1 MEGIL
6 IKWTNYFSGWKERIF
21 NLKGPLLYYYYGP
34 KELPRGKIH
43 LGLSTIINDENNDF
57 FEINTGSNVIF
68 LKTKTKE
75 ERNKWVTALTK
86 AKLEGEK
93 SIRQILKKAKNMSDG
108 NNQEYKDL
116 ILPELSYDA
125 ELEQLN
131 SAVTRIKMDNQNL
144 FEFLEKKNIKDAE
157 LKILLERYKD
167 DFEILKKCVE
177 TFDPIEGNSTKKG
190 EMELNNRKLE
200 RNSSFENLNE
210 NNINI
215 NKINNINKEES
226 TKYNEIKFK
235 NAPRGSFSKNPSR
248 EEDDYSIDNKIIKKG
263 SLIMSGEEFY
273 DMEEDSN
280 SIKEDKDKN
289 IDNNKIMKK
298 NKKILNN
305 ISNNHNDKNNN
316 YIKDNEYNYNNII
329 NNKKLNSF
337 NNKNNNI
344 SNNNYNIISTTSFQ
358 NNDISTNSKNKY
370 YDPVYDY
377 PKRTSLPS
385 KKLDLGLNVW
395 KVFKN
400 AVGKDLSRFGVPVF
414 FNEPLSSLQ
423 RFCEPFQYAYLLN
436 AAAKE
441 PNPYKRLAYSAAF
454 CIGQFVLNNGRH
466 SKFFNPLLYET
477 YEYVDNKQ
485 NFRYMA
491 EQVSHH
497 PAISAYY
504 AEGDGWNIYANTNA
518 VIKFKITGR
527 LEVNA
532 LGRTYVT
539 YTDFDDI
546 NAFTRPKVVIKN
558 LIIGTIDLDV
568 EGKFTVSNEM
578 GDICEV
584 DMIPSSSGKKGY
596 FKGEIKD
603 IDGDIKLLLEGNW
616 QDTIYIVDKETGEKK
631 DIWKIIPSLGK
642 EDFYYQPFTF
652 DLNYLTEDMKKI
664 LPPTDSRFR
673 PDQRLMEYQD
683 LEKAADEKHRLEEE
697 QRARAKKY
705 KEEGFIPKPLYF
717 EETYDDL
724 SGELIYKYKG
734 NYWEMRNKFSFSFFT
749 FFHRSIFFLIQKF
762 F

>member
-1 MEGIL
+1 MEGVL

-34 KELPRGKIH
+34 KEMPRGKIH

-68 LKTKTKE
+68 LKTKTIE

-93 SIRQILKKAKNMSDG
+93 SIRQILKNAKNINSG
-108 NNQEYKDL
+108 KNQEYKDL
-116 ILPELSYDA
+116 ILPELSYDG

-177 TFDPIEGNSTKKG
+177 LFDPIDGNKTSKG
-190 EMELNNRKLE
+190 EMELNNKKLE
-200 RNSSFENLNE
+200 RNSSFENMNE
-210 NNINI
+210 NNIN
-215 NKINNINKEES
+215 KTINNINNINNEES
-226 TKYNEIKFK
+226 TKYNDIKFKK
-235 NAPRGSFSKNPSR
+235 NAPRGSFSKNPNR
-248 EEDDYSIDNKIIKKG
+248 EEDNYSVDNNNAIKKG

-273 DMEEDSN
+273 DMDEYSNSDEED
-280 SIKEDKDKN
+280 DKN
-289 IDNNKIMKK
+289 NDNKLLIKK

-305 ISNNHNDKNNN
+305 ISNNNDNH
-316 YIKDNEYNYNNII
+316 YYNTKGKEYNNINI
-329 NNKKLNSF
+329 NQNSNTFINKK
-337 NNKNNNI
+337 NNI

-358 NNDISTNSKNKY
+358 NNDGISINTKNKY
-370 YDPVYDY
+370 YDPAYDY
-377 PKRTSLPS
+377 PRRTSLPS

-395 KVFKN
+395 KVFKS

-414 FNEPLSSLQ
+414 FNEPISSLQ
-423 RFCEPFQYAYLLN
+423 KFCEPFQYAYLLN
-436 AAAKE
+436 NAAKE
-441 PNPYKRLAYSAAF
+441 PNAYKRLAYTATF
-454 CIGQFVLNNGRH
+454 CIGQFVINNGRQ

-518 VIKFKITGR
+518 VLKFKITGR

-539 YTDFDDI
+539 YTDYDDI
-546 NAFTRPKVVIKN
+546 IAFTKPMIVVRN

-568 EGKFTVSNEM
+568 EGKFTVTNEI
-578 GDICEV
+578 GDICEI
-584 DMIPSSSGKKGY
+584 DMIPSTSGEKGRL
-596 FKGEIKD
+596 KGEIKD
-603 IDGDIKLLLEGNW
+603 IDGEVKLLLEGNW
-616 QDTIYIVDKETGEKK
+616 MDTIYYIDKETGEKK
-631 DIWKIIPSLGK
+631 DIWKIIPSMGK
-642 EDFYYQPFTF
+642 EDFYYQPYTF
-652 DLNYLTEDMKKI
+652 DLNNLTEDLKKV

-683 LEKAADEKHRLEEE
+683 IDKAGDEKHRLEEE
-697 QRARAKKY
+697 QRARARKY

-717 EETYDDL
+717 DETYDDL
-724 SGELIYKYKG
+724 TGELIYKYKG
-734 NYWEMRNKFSFSFFT
+734 NYWEMRNKHQFDDLPKLF
-749 FFHRSIFFLIQKF
+749 
-762 F
+762 